1 MVPAAPPDKQ
11 ERNRREQEPNRRAEH
26 VFAALR
32 SGQAGTGADFLPLT
46 IWSDTA
52 GGIGGR
58 LNVHTDFWALYLAR
72 RGRGR
77 HLVEGRTFSVARGDV
92 YVMRPGMAHGYED
105 GDGLTLDA
113 IHFQLALFDE
123 PTLSTLRATPG
134 FSALMNDDGPVG
146 RWLRLSPGAFAEVE
160 AVAAELRVEWESGTP
175 DGALLVRAHFL
186 RLLVLLARRYAGQ
199 LATEPQVAP
208 GHERV
213 VAEAVRRL
221 DSGFSEPLRIE
232 RVAGEVG
239 LSPDRFTEV
248 FAAVMGRT
256 PRDYLR
262 HVRVEH
268 ALGLLKSTD
277 DTVASVAR
285 ACGFADAAHLAR
297 TLRDATG
304 QTPTAVRKQ
313 L

>member
-1 MVPAAPPDKQ
+1 MVPASPPEKQ
-11 ERNRREQEPNRRAEH
+11 ERIRREQEHSRRSEHDFAE
-26 VFAALR
+26 LR
-32 SGQAGTGADFLPLT
+32 AGRAGTGADFLPLT

-52 GGIGGR
+52 SAIDGQ
-58 LNVHTDFWALYLAR
+58 LNVHSDFWALYLAR

-77 HLVEGRTFSVARGDV
+77 HFVEGREFSVARGDV

-105 GDGLTLDA
+105 GDDLTLDA
-113 IHFQLALFDE
+113 IHFQLALFDDD
-123 PTLSTLRATPG
+123 TLATLRATPG

-160 AVAAELRVEWESGTP
+160 AIAVELRAEWQSGTP
-175 DGALLVRAHFL
+175 DGALLARAHFL

-199 LATEPQVAP
+199 LATEPHVAP
-208 GHERV
+208 GHERI

-232 RVAGEVG
+232 KLAGEVG

-285 ACGFADAAHLAR
+285 ACGFSDAAHLTR

-313 L
+313 A